1 MKNLLAKFIA
11 AKLPPQYPRSY
22 AALWSPSNELGEL
35 TDRMGA
41 KGEMGIMTKMSLE
54 TTTSLQVDA
63 IPTKVH
69 PNAARRHPTP
79 FEGWAGKGGSSGKVD
94 DQQLIL
100 VSHQQGERRQWILVE
115 PR

>member
-79 FEGWAGKGGSSGKVD
+79 FEGWAGKGGRAGKED

-100 VSHQQGERRQWILVE
+100 VSRQQGERRQWILVE